1 ASLGS
6 DDRVDLALAG
16 NAGIAV
22 YYNDGA
28 GSFGLGDTQAPTLRL
43 NGVADVTLRVG
54 DTYTDPGATAVDAED
69 GDVSSRIEVTNPVDT
84 AAIGPYEVVYEA
96 PAESGNRA
104 VPLSRVVRVAA
115 AEGQVSGGG
124 GGGAA
129 GALLALLSMLA
140 AIRTLARRL
149 AGARSERA

>member
-1 ASLGS
+1 
-6 DDRVDLALAG
+6 
-16 NAGIAV
+16 
-22 YYNDGA
+22 
-28 GSFGLGDTQAPTLRL
+28 GDTQAPTLRL

-84 AAIGPYEVVYEA
+84 AVIGTYEVVYEA
-96 PAESGNRA
+96 TDESGNRAA

-140 AIRTLARRL
+140 AIRT
-149 AGARSERA
+149 